1 MLLQIPKEN
10 RQELKAVLDALIL
23 EGKAEVTSKGKY
35 RRATAKT
42 VTGVFT
48 AHPRGFEFK
57 PTYPF
62 RPDKEIKKIQLAMS
76 IYTLAAIIAE
86 AILVIID
93 FHVGDRIGWSIM
105 TGACMVY
112 AYITLKF
119 SIQKHNGYQ
128 FKILMQTLLG
138 VAVVVLIDFLT
149 GFSGWSVNYV
159 LPAAFVLIDA
169 TVIVLMIVNSRNWQ
183 SYIPMQLLLIV
194 LCIIPYILHHFGISS
209 DSIMCL
215 IALCVAIFVFAGS
228 VIIGGRRA
236 MDELYRRFHV

>member
-1 MLLQIPKEN
+1 MNKCWNCGVEFIDPTNVCPLCKCITE
-10 RQELKAVLDALIL
+10 RDDA
-23 EGKAEVTSKGKY
+23 EEE
-35 RRATAKT
+35 
-42 VTGVFT
+42 
-48 AHPRGFEFK
+48 EFK

-62 RPDKEIKKIQLAMS
+62 RPDKEIKKIQLALS

-138 VAVVVLIDFLT
+138 VAVVVLIDF
-149 GFSGWSVNYV
+149 F
-159 LPAAFVLIDA
+159 D
-169 TVIVLMIVNSRNWQ
+169 
-183 SYIPMQLLLIV
+183 
-194 LCIIPYILHHFGISS
+194 GIFR
-209 DSIMCL
+209 MVGK
-215 IALCVAIFVFAGS
+215 LCVA
-228 VIIGGRRA
+228 GGFCSDRCDGNCSDDRK
-236 MDELYRRFHV
+236 

>member
-1 MLLQIPKEN
+1 MDFIDPTNVCPLCKCITE
-10 RQELKAVLDALIL
+10 RDDA
-23 EGKAEVTSKGKY
+23 EGE
-35 RRATAKT
+35 
-42 VTGVFT
+42 
-48 AHPRGFEFK
+48 EFK
-57 PTYPF
+57 PTYPL
-62 RPDKEIKKIQLAMS
+62 RPDKEIKKIQLALS

-138 VAVVVLIDFLT
+138 VAVVGLIDFLT

-159 LPAAFVLIDA
+159 LPAAFILIDA

-183 SYIPMQLLLIV
+183 SYIPMQLLIIV

-215 IALCVAIFVFAGS
+215 IALCVAIFVFIGS
-228 VIIGGRRA
+228 VIMGGRRA